1 MAELQQLNGR
11 VNRLTLR
18 QWVLCF
24 VVCNFNVDLGPE
36 IELVYPPDVTFTT
49 ADLSTICFNS
59 FPERHDTEIMEDMY
73 FHFSMRNGSPD
84 INLTSPSPPY
94 GSADLFFGTCVF
106 RQQYDGMTKRRFN
119 QKSLVLISNHDFPA
133 FYMNLLRVVVASA
146 PISDPARLEAACAQI
161 ERWPPPII
169 GKQELPFLGGVT
181 MLEM

>member
-11 VNRLTLR
+11 FNRSTLR